1 MELDIN
7 RQMLV
12 DVIKEGLTDARYELK
27 TRNTITNNRS
37 AMEKWDDI
45 NQSVYNAF
53 KDDEEMIIV
62 PLDRG
67 LFKLIMMLST
77 KTNTLYTIIRNVNFK
92 KLMDRKEIK
101 RAHYI
106 DAMLECNYTSESSPR
121 QISMVDSMP
130 ELFSENAKE
139 QKAELNAKIK
149 SMFNV
154 DEISQYITIV
164 ISFDNFTLTDIV
176 AFKCSP
182 YLDAIEE
189 ESLSEFITPKYDDV
203 EDNTDVEYV
212 QESNMKNVISIKPK
226 EKRKLS

>member
-12 DVIKEGLTDARYELK
+12 DVIKEGLTDARHELK
-27 TRNTITNNRS
+27 IRNTITNNRS

-139 QKAELNAKIK
+139 QKAELNTNIDHPLR
-149 SMFNV
+149 MIFL
-154 DEISQYITIV
+154 D
-164 ISFDNFTLTDIV
+164 TL
-176 AFKCSP
+176 
-182 YLDAIEE
+182 
-189 ESLSEFITPKYDDV
+189 LS
-203 EDNTDVEYV
+203 
-212 QESNMKNVISIKPK
+212 
-226 EKRKLS
+226 